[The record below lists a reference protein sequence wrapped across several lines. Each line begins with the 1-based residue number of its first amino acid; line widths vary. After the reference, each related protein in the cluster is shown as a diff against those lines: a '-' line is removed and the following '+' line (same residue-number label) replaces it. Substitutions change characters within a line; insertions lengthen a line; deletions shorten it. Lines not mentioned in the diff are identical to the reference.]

1 MLIRE
6 KGGKWYWEA
15 MVNRRRYS
23 GACQGCQTKA
33 QAQAYAKERE
43 KELMRLKEQRNVR
56 ALVEN
61 FREELTGG
69 RKISLTEAF
78 ELAEAKPMRRRPSE
92 RQTRAKRSFWQDFLD
107 FMEARHPEAPNLTD
121 VTRGMAEEYIAQL
134 RDEGRFTAKIRGNG
148 KKKYTLQDK
157 HITGR
162 TVNIRHQA
170 IRQVFD
176 LLAEDAGLIANP
188 FQAIPRMEQRPEK
201 REAYSIEELKRI
213 FEEADDF
220 TRPLFLLAITTG
232 LRRGDIC
239 TLQWREID
247 LERGIIVRRQHK
259 TGQETTIPIMPQLRQ
274 FLIAQPR
281 ENEYVLPKQA
291 EQYARNPET
300 ISRRIQ
306 ATLRRSGITPKETV
320 EGRGR
325 AVIRK
330 DLHSCRHTFC
340 WLATQAGIPLTTVQA
355 IVGHMTPEMTAYY
368 SDHVTDAQ
376 KIAQVNML
384 STEVMEGIL
393 GTAQGEKPP
402 RARLQAAVNA
412 LPDDKVPEAIAA
424 IENIMSR

>member
-1 MLIRE
+1 
-6 KGGKWYWEA
+6 
-15 MVNRRRYS
+15 
-23 GACQGCQTKA
+23 
-33 QAQAYAKERE
+33 
-43 KELMRLKEQRNVR
+43 
-56 ALVEN
+56 
-61 FREELTGG
+61 
-69 RKISLTEAF
+69 
-78 ELAEAKPMRRRPSE
+78 
-92 RQTRAKRSFWQDFLD
+92 
-107 FMEARHPEAPNLTD
+107 
-121 VTRGMAEEYIAQL
+121 MAEEYIAQL
-134 RDEGRFTAKIRGNG
+134 RDEGRFTAKIQGNG
-148 KKKYTLQDK
+148 KGKYTLQDK

-170 IRQVFD
+170 IRQVFE
-176 LLAEDAGLIANP
+176 LLKDDAGLIANP

-201 REAYSIEELKRI
+201 REAYSIPELQRI
-213 FEEADDF
+213 FQEADDF

-247 LERGIIVRRQHK
+247 MERGIIVRRQRK

-274 FLIAQPR
+274 FLLGLPR
-281 ENEYVLPKQA
+281 ESEYVLPKQA

-306 ATLRRSGITPKETV
+306 ATIRKSGIVPNESI

-325 AVIRK
+325 AVVRK

-368 SDHVTDAQ
+368 SDHVTDEQ
-376 KIAQVNML
+376 KIAQVNQL
-384 STEVMEGIL
+384 SLDVMEEIFGPE
-393 GTAQGEKPP
+393 QGETSP

-424 IENIMSR
+424 IERIMSR